1 MAIVDAD
8 WSFDNATGNIRYI
21 GDDHNGAAPS
31 YATVIEL
38 HRWLQDLADDAV
50 FSGDDELDITVEN
63 PSSRSTDNIITLIGS
78 ANIDDASSEH
88 LYDGS
93 IIQASGA
100 EIYDGIVN
108 FGNPQV
114 QIQVHQDGAVLADDW
129 WNKSIGGTHDGAADA
144 AILTDSGESW
154 TTDQFVDYTIYNVT
168 DGSSGIITAN
178 TATTITATLAG
189 GTDDDWDIGDA
200 YVIGIPLNADA
211 NQGISHRFMLKVRTG
226 GSDTDGRRLLGTSR
240 RFGKTYSE
248 FSING
253 TSRGNNVL
261 ALNDADDLNNATAE
275 ATVAGWTTIVNQTEG
290 YVGLDVDGDGS
301 NEFYYSEWDRAA
313 LSINSLYERT
323 KYLSRDG
330 SGSTLYGLSGELF
343 RGITHEID
351 VDTPTGTFA
360 AVEAVSW
367 TGGTGQLLAIDST
380 TAPTKMWIQLL
391 TGTAPSNTDTITGA
405 GGGTADCSGTPT
417 ARTPVPQ
424 PFLGQSTGGAI
435 IGGYGAGIRAA
446 DLTFPDKLTDL
457 GNTLREAPNNVTF
470 TVEGLEI
477 GDRVLVTQY
486 DAVATDIDKD
496 QYALSGPVNGAA
508 VGTITVQTAIQSD
521 TPQSGIALRVVNDE
535 GYDVYLP
542 VASWT
547 GSTFTLTST
556 YDFSGTGEN
565 DSAANGN
572 NVYVGYIDKDATATS
587 ESFTVVYTA
596 DRSLFVRVRDGAEPI
611 RTFETTASLTSTG
624 GSATAI
630 RTADA

>member
-1 MAIVDAD
+1 MALDAAD
-8 WSFDNATGNIRYI
+8 WSVAINGDIRWTGGGTQTNV
-21 GDDHNGAAPS
+21 
-31 YATVIEL
+31 TTIEL
-38 HRWLQDLADDAV
+38 HRFLQQLADDEAAT
-50 FSGDDELDITVEN
+50 GDDILDVTDRN
-63 PSSRSTDNIITLIGS
+63 PSERSTDNIITLLDYSGTGGPTY
-78 ANIDDASSEH
+78 NIDDTAATH
-88 LYDGS
+88 IFDGS
-93 IIQASGA
+93 IIQNGGA
-100 EIYDGIVN
+100 EIYDGILII
-108 FGNPQV
+108 GNCTFV
-114 QIQVHQDGAVLADDW
+114 SVLQNGSLISTANDF
-129 WNKSIGGTHDGAADA
+129 WNDNTPSGYNPDA
-144 AILTDSGESW
+144 A
-154 TTDQFVDYTIYNVT
+154 
-168 DGSSGIITAN
+168 
-178 TATTITATLAG
+178 
-189 GTDDDWDIGDA
+189 
-200 YVIGIPLNADA
+200 
-211 NQGISHRFMLKVRTG
+211 QGISHRFMLKVRTG
-226 GSDTDGRRLLGTSR
+226 GADTDGRRLTFLTR
-240 RFGKTYSE
+240 EWGKTYGE
-248 FSING
+248 FSVNG
-253 TSRGNNVL
+253 TARGNNVV
-261 ALNDADDLNNATAE
+261 ALSDADDLNNATAVG
-275 ATVAGWTTIVNQTEG
+275 TVGAYDQFSNTEG
-290 YVGLDVDGDGS
+290 YQLLDVEGDAVAD
-301 NEFYYSEWDRAA
+301 EPYYSQW
-313 LSINSLYERT
+313 INDAGATPASPTINDLYEWT
-323 KYLSRDG
+323 KYVSRRG
-330 SGSTLYGLSGELF
+330 STSTLYGLVQTSTPF
-343 RGITHEID
+343 RGVTHEID
-351 VDTPTGTFA
+351 LTNGTASTF
-360 AVEAVSW
+360 VEPEQVSW
-367 TGGTGQLLAIDST
+367 TGGTGQLLAIDD
-380 TAPTKMWIQLL
+380 TAAASATKMWIQLL

-470 TVEGLEI
+470 TVEGLEV

-547 GSTFTLTST
+547 GSTFTLSST